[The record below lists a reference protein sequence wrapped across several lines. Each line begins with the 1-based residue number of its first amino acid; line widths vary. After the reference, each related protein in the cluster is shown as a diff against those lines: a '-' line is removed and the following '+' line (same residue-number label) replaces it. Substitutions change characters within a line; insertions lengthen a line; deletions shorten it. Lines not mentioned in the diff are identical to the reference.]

1 MLITLA
7 LSLAMQTTPL
17 TIEVRGVPPA
27 TPSSTTTATLDAGR
41 ALFTIRCQM
50 CHGKA
55 GDADTPMGKAMKPAP
70 ARFSDGVWQRT
81 TTDDDIR
88 QIITLGGAALK
99 KSPAMPAA
107 KNLKPEELDALV
119 AFVRSLR
126 APHGSARVTVTTKSG
141 AVVVGNANAD
151 ASGVARVVVNVDG
164 VVGAVGVDSAG
175 RGCVVDVVSGAVAV
189 CVSK

>member
-7 LSLAMQTTPL
+7 LSLAMQTAPL
-17 TIEVRGVPPA
+17 TIEVRQIPPA
-27 TPSSTTTATLDAGR
+27 PPVTTSKATLDAGR

-70 ARFSDGVWQRT
+70 ARFSDGVWQHT
-81 TTDDDIR
+81 TSDADIR
-88 QIITLGGAALK
+88 QIVTLGGAALK

-107 KNLKPEELDALV
+107 KNLKPEELEALV

-126 APHGSARVTVTTKSG
+126 SPTGSARLTITSVRG
-141 AVVVGNANAD
+141 VVVENANAD
-151 ASGVARVVVNVDG
+151 ASGVARVVVDVA
-164 VVGAVGVDSAG
+164 GAASVVGVDSAG
-175 RGCVVDVVSGAVAV
+175 RACTVAGVSGIVV
-189 CVSK
+189 CAAKP